1 MTNEYNNLKNSLN
14 EETVKKYCKVICV
27 NGAKRSGKDTF
38 TQLCQQ
44 YLGEDRSY
52 AVSSVDFV
60 KWVAK
65 EAGWDGTKTEK
76 DRKFLS
82 DLKDLLT
89 QWNDVPY
96 HKIMESVSDRILY
109 QKARCI
115 DCNNLVVFV
124 HVREPEEIAKLA
136 ERVNAKTLL
145 IRRASAEEVTC
156 SNHADEEVLN
166 YDYDYVI
173 DNNGT
178 LSDLAAKA
186 IEFCEMSLKR

>member
-44 YLGEDRSY
+44 YLGENRSY

-60 KWVAK
+60 KSIAK
-65 EAGWDGTKTEK
+65 QAGWDGTKTEK

-89 QWNDVPY
+89 RWNDVPY
-96 HKIMESVSDRILY
+96 NKIMESISDHIFHKKTY
-109 QKARCI
+109 GEEY
-115 DCNNLVVFV
+115 NNLVVFV
-124 HVREPEEIAKLA
+124 HIREPEEIAKMVK
-136 ERVNAKTLL
+136 RVNAKTLF
-145 IRRASAEEVTC
+145 IHRASAEEATC
-156 SNHADEEVLN
+156 SNHADADVLN
-166 YDYDYVI
+166 YNYDYVI

-186 IEFCEMSLKR
+186 AEFCEKIQ